1 MMSDAGNRALRR
13 AHIGAGIAGGSL
25 ASWILSEIVATAPLT
40 FYFVFVC
47 FAVFIVVGLVDTWRL
62 R

>member
-1 MMSDAGNRALRR
+1 MDKYTNALRR
-13 AHIGAGIAGGSL
+13 AHIGAGIAGGSF
-25 ASWILSEIVATAPLT
+25 ASWILSEIVTTLPLT

-47 FAVFIVVGLVDTWRL
+47 FGMFVVVALVDAWRT